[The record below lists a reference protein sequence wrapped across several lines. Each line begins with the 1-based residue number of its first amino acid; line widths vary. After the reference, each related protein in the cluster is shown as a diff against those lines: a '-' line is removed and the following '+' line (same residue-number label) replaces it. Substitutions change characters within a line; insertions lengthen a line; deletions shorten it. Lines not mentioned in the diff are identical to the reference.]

1 MEDVVITGMGCVSA
15 LGNSPETL
23 WNNLLE
29 GKSGISIIDRFDISE
44 YPIKIAAAVKEF
56 DASEYLNARDQS
68 RLSKCIQYAVFAA
81 SEALKDANVD
91 PFNEDPTRAGVI
103 IGSGIGGMQVYS
115 DSVVALDKRGPSRVS
130 PFFIPMSIVNMP
142 AGEVS
147 NRTKW
152 MGPCYA
158 VVSACATSNHS
169 IAAAYDNI
177 RLGRAD
183 IMLAG
188 GTDETVNKVGLAGFT
203 SMKALSKRN
212 DDPVTASRP
221 FDRDR
226 DGFVIGEGSGILVLE
241 SLSHAQK
248 RGAKILA
255 RVAGVG
261 MSADAHHMSAPRED
275 GEGVR
280 LAIEMAMRDAKIKA
294 QDIGYV
300 NTHGTSTPLGDV
312 AECSALEKVFAGATE
327 NLKVNS
333 SKCMIGHALG
343 AAGAL
348 EAIITVK
355 SLQNQMIHA
364 TTNVF
369 NQDERIHLDVCAN
382 KNTSHSFKY
391 AMSDSFG
398 FGGQNS
404 VVILSRE

>member
-1 MEDVVITGMGCVSA
+1 MEEVVITGMGCVSA
-15 LGNSPETL
+15 LGNSPDIL
-23 WNNLLE
+23 WDNLLQ
-29 GKSGISIIDRFDISE
+29 GKSGIAKIDRFDVSAL
-44 YPIKIAAAVKEF
+44 PVQIAAAVKEF
-56 DASEYLNARDQS
+56 DGSEFFSTRDQS
-68 RLSKCIQYAVFAA
+68 RFSKCIQYAVYSAFQ
-81 SEALKDANVD
+81 ALKNAGVD
-91 PFNEDPTRAGVI
+91 PKAEDPSRSGVI
-103 IGSGIGGMQVYS
+103 IGAGIGGMNTYTDNAVTWGT
-115 DSVVALDKRGPSRVS
+115 RGPTRVS
-130 PFFIPMSIVNMP
+130 PFFIPMSITNMP

-147 NRTKW
+147 NRTGW
-152 MGPCYA
+152 MGPCFA

-169 IAAAYDNI
+169 IAAAFDAI

-188 GTDETVNKVGLAGFT
+188 GTDETVNPLALAGFT
-203 SMKALSKRN
+203 NMHALSKRN
-212 DDPVTASRP
+212 DDPATASRP
-221 FDRDR
+221 FDKDR

-241 SLSHAQK
+241 SLTHAKK
-248 RGAKILA
+248 RGANILA
-255 RVAGVG
+255 RVAGIG

-280 LAIEMAMRDAKIKA
+280 LAIEMALREAGISPKDV
-294 QDIGYV
+294 GYV

-312 AECSALEKVFAGATE
+312 AECSALEKVFAGATDS
-327 NLKVNS
+327 LKVNS

-382 KNTSHSFKY
+382 KNTSHSFNY

-404 VVILSRE
+404 VLLLGRN

>member
-1 MEDVVITGMGCVSA
+1 MEEVVITGMGCVST
-15 LGNSPETL
+15 LGNSPDLL
-23 WNNLLE
+23 WDNLLQ
-29 GKSGISIIDRFDISE
+29 GKSGIDIIDRFDVSAF
-44 YPIKIAAAVKEF
+44 PIKIAAAVKEF
-56 DASEYLNARDQS
+56 DASEYFSNRDQS
-68 RLSKCIQYAVFAA
+68 RYSKCIQYAVFSAFQ
-81 SEALKDANVD
+81 ALKDA
-91 PFNEDPTRAGVI
+91 
-103 IGSGIGGMQVYS
+103 GMNPYMENAVTL
-115 DSVVALDKRGPSRVS
+115 ANRGPSRVS
-130 PFFIPMSIVNMP
+130 PFFIPMSITNMP

-169 IAAAYDNI
+169 IAAAYDQI

-188 GTDETVNKVGLAGFT
+188 GADETVNPLALAGFT
-203 SMKALSKRN
+203 SMHALSKRN
-212 DDPVTASRP
+212 DDPATASRP
-221 FDRDR
+221 FDKGR

-241 SLSHAQK
+241 SRTHAEK

-255 RVAGVG
+255 RIAGVG
-261 MSADAHHMSAPRED
+261 VSADAHHMSAPRED

-280 LAIEMAMRDAKIKA
+280 LAIEMALREAGISPKDV
-294 QDIGYV
+294 GYV

-312 AECSALEKVFAGATE
+312 AECSALEKVFAGSLDS
-327 NLKVNS
+327 LKVNS

-355 SLQNQMIHA
+355 SLVNQTIHA
-364 TTNVF
+364 TRNVF
-369 NQDERIHLDVCAN
+369 EQDERIHLDVCAN
-382 KNTSHSFKY
+382 GNVNHSFKY
-391 AMSDSFG
+391 ALSDSFG

-404 VVILSRE
+404 VLLLARD

>member
-1 MEDVVITGMGCVSA
+1 MEEVVITGMGCVSA
-15 LGNSPETL
+15 LGNSPDVL
-23 WNNLLE
+23 WDSLLA
-29 GKSGISIIDRFDISE
+29 GKSGITPITRFDATNFTTKFSASVNEFVADE
-44 YPIKIAAAVKEF
+44 YF
-56 DASEYLNARDQS
+56 SSRDQS
-68 RLSKCIQYAVFAA
+68 RYSRSIQYAVYSAYK
-81 SEALKDANVD
+81 ALADAGVD
-91 PFNEDPTRAGVI
+91 PAAEDPSRAGVI
-103 IGSGIGGMQVYS
+103 IGSGIGGMKIYT
-115 DSVVALDKRGPSRVS
+115 DTCVAYATRGPSRVS
-130 PFFIPMSIVNMP
+130 PFFIPMAITNMP

-147 NRTKW
+147 NRIGW
-152 MGPCYA
+152 MGPCFA
-158 VVSACATSNHS
+158 VTSACATSNHA
-169 IAAAYDNI
+169 IAAAYDAI

-188 GTDETVNKVGLAGFT
+188 GADETVNEVAVAGFC

-212 DDPVTASRP
+212 DDPTTASRP
-221 FDRDR
+221 FDVDR
-226 DGFVIGEGSGILVLE
+226 DGFVIGEGAGVLVLE

-280 LAIEMAMRDAKIKA
+280 MAIEMALRDAKISA
-294 QDIGYV
+294 SDVGYV

-312 AECSALEKVFAGATE
+312 AECSALEKVFGLRDT
-327 NLKVNS
+327 LKINS

-348 EAIITVK
+348 EAIITIK

-369 NQDERIHLDVCAN
+369 NQDERIHFDVCAN
-382 KNTSHSFKY
+382 KNTAHSFKY
-391 AMSDSFG
+391 AMSDGFG
-398 FGGQNS
+398 FGGHNS
-404 VVILSRE
+404 VVLLAKD

>member
-1 MEDVVITGMGCVSA
+1 MEEVVITGMGCVST
-15 LGNSPETL
+15 LGNSPDLL
-23 WNNLLE
+23 WNNLLQ
-29 GKSGISIIDRFDISE
+29 GKSGVDIIDRFDVSAF
-44 YPIKIAAAVKEF
+44 PIKIAAAVKEF
-56 DASEYLNARDQS
+56 DASEYFSNRDQS
-68 RLSKCIQYAVFAA
+68 RYSKCIQYAVFSAFQ
-81 SEALKDANVD
+81 ALKDAGIN
-91 PFNEDPTRAGVI
+91 PENEDPTRSGVI
-103 IGSGIGGMQVYS
+103 IGAGIGGMNPYMENAVTL
-115 DSVVALDKRGPSRVS
+115 ANRGPSRVS
-130 PFFIPMSIVNMP
+130 PFFIPMSITNMP

-169 IAAAYDNI
+169 IAAAYDQI

-188 GTDETVNKVGLAGFT
+188 GADETVNPLALAGFT
-203 SMKALSKRN
+203 SMHALSKRN
-212 DDPVTASRP
+212 DDPATASRP
-221 FDRDR
+221 FDKGR

-241 SLSHAQK
+241 SRTHAEK

-255 RVAGVG
+255 RIAGVG
-261 MSADAHHMSAPRED
+261 VSADAHHMSAPRED

-280 LAIEMAMRDAKIKA
+280 LAIEMALREAGISPKDV
-294 QDIGYV
+294 GYV

-312 AECSALEKVFAGATE
+312 AECSALEKVFAGSLDS
-327 NLKVNS
+327 LKVNS

-355 SLQNQMIHA
+355 SLVNQTIHA
-364 TTNVF
+364 TRNVF
-369 NQDERIHLDVCAN
+369 EQDERIHLDVCAN
-382 KNTSHSFKY
+382 GNVNHSFKY
-391 AMSDSFG
+391 ALSDSFG

-404 VVILSRE
+404 VLLLARD